1 MPCAVYLEI
10 FCTPAMEVLNAVNLV
25 GGVHGEGNPVQALL
39 ADHAR
44 EAGGVVRLSSG
55 PEKKFL
61 VKHFFGGVQTSRCGR
76 GWAWSTCSTSPRCSC
91 STSGTMACCRSPRR
105 RAGQGGDCKEI
116 PNTEC
121 KIPNANI

>member
-44 EAGGVVRLSSG
+44 ETGGVVRFSSG
-55 PEKKFL
+55 PEKKFFSTTFLKMFKPQDAVENGFGALAALLQGVRIARLAQWL
-61 VKHFFGGVQTSRCGR
+61 VV
-76 GWAWSTCSTSPRCSC
+76 
-91 STSGTMACCRSPRR
+91 
-105 RAGQGGDCKEI
+105 RA
-116 PNTEC
+116 P
-121 KIPNANI
+121 